1 MGEHLYAV
9 EISHDREGFPPRDLD
24 ELQETICRR
33 FGLPLEPPPLLK
45 ELDRR
50 LLATE
55 RRVLMLDAW
64 DWPELAGVEAA
75 DITIEPWSPERSAR
89 EFLRRYVDIAGPD
102 RPSPSSR

>member
-1 MGEHLYAV
+1 
-9 EISHDREGFPPRDLD
+9 
-24 ELQETICRR
+24 
-33 FGLPLEPPPLLK
+33 
-45 ELDRR
+45 
-50 LLATE
+50 
-55 RRVLMLDAW
+55 MLDAW